1 MFVSINNLTNQQKI
15 SGTTLTKYLVYP
27 LIQGTLVDESQQDQN
42 EPRKESW
49 HGNFKLKAE
58 IPPAHTH
65 TMLRGDFKAVGSV
78 FSSPSHNHGHCP
90 WSIFF
95 PCGHLH
101 PLALRSLFFTFFF
114 LPGFEVSLALRKT
127 SCCSSSW
134 DYHIYRVVFLTGP
147 PKKCARPL
155 GNSDT

>member
-1 MFVSINNLTNQQKI
+1 MFVSINNSTNRQKI

-27 LIQGTLVDESQQDQN
+27 LIQRTLVDESQQDQN

-58 IPPAHTH
+58 IPRAHSH

-78 FSSPSHNHGHCP
+78 FSSPNNRGHYP

-95 PCGHLH
+95 TCGHLH
-101 PLALRSLFFTFFF
+101 PVALRSLFFTFFS
-114 LPGFEVSLALRKT
+114 LAGFEVSLALRKT
-127 SCCSSSW
+127 LCCSSSW
-134 DYHIYRVVFLTGP
+134 DYHIHVVSCP
-147 PKKCARPL
+147 NRI
-155 GNSDT
+155 